1 MRREFVQQIVNLVIE
16 IPKDL
21 IQGIHTELT
30 REPSAYQNQEVD
42 ESFVWKLCSG
52 NCSLK
57 CNRNFNLI

>member
-1 MRREFVQQIVNLVIE
+1 MLKKVESKLLTYHTREIRREFVQQIVNLGIE

-42 ESFVWKLCSG
+42 ESYA
-52 NCSLK
+52 
-57 CNRNFNLI
+57 